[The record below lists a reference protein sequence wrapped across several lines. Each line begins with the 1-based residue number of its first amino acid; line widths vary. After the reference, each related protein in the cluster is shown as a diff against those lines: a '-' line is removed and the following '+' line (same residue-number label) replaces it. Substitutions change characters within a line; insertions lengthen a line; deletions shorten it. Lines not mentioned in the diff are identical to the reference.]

1 MRRVILH
8 QHIFTAI
15 EVIINKKD
23 LKMAEKPNHLVT
35 LEKEEEVS
43 VISLNDEGSFNSL
56 SKNLLKELFK
66 ILKEAEEDGSTKIIV
81 LKGVG
86 RGFSAGHNLKEVQE
100 NENESFYRELLNSC
114 KEVMIF
120 LPNLNKPVVAEVH
133 GVATAA
139 GCQLVAACDLAYAD
153 TNTRFATPGVNIG
166 LFCHTPLV
174 PVSRT
179 IVKKHSMEMLL
190 LGDLIDATEAKR
202 FGLINDVFG
211 PEELHEK
218 VMEVARVICSKSP
231 YVLKMGKETFYKQLD
246 MDLEEAYEYATE
258 RMIQNLKADDA
269 KEGIDAFINKRK
281 PDWKNS

>member
-1 MRRVILH
+1 
-8 QHIFTAI
+8 
-15 EVIINKKD
+15 
-23 LKMAEKPNHLVT
+23 
-35 LEKEEEVS
+35 
-43 VISLNDEGSFNSL
+43 
-56 SKNLLKELFK
+56 
-66 ILKEAEEDGSTKIIV
+66 
-81 LKGVG
+81 
-86 RGFSAGHNLKEVQE
+86 
-100 NENESFYRELLNSC
+100 
-114 KEVMIF
+114 MIF
-120 LPNLNKPVVAEVH
+120 LPNLNKPVIAEVH

-202 FGLINDVFG
+202 FGLINDVFR

-246 MDLEEAYEYATE
+246 MNLSNAYNYASKV
-258 RMIQNLKADDA
+258 MVQNMLKLDA
-269 KEGIDAFINKRK
+269 KEGIEAFIDKRE
-281 PDWKNS
+281 PEWKDK

>member
-1 MRRVILH
+1 M
-8 QHIFTAI
+8 AI

-23 LKMAEKPNHLVT
+23 LKMKEKSNPLVT

-43 VISLNDEGSFNSL
+43 LISLNDEGSFNSL
-56 SKNLLKELFK
+56 SKNLLKELFEA
-66 ILKEAEEDGSTKIIV
+66 LKEADEDGSTKVLV

-100 NENESFYRELLNSC
+100 NENESFYRELLNCC

-120 LPNLNKPVVAEVH
+120 LPNLNKPVIAEVH

-258 RMIQNLKADDA
+258 RMIKNLKAEDA

>member
-1 MRRVILH
+1 MSNSSPTHFQWYRGYN
-8 QHIFTAI
+8 QI
-15 EVIINKKD
+15 EMND
-23 LKMAEKPNHLVT
+23 QSNALVT
-35 LEKEEEVS
+35 LQKEEEVS
-43 VISLNDEGSFNSL
+43 IISLNDEGSFNSL
-56 SKNLLKELFK
+56 SENLLKELFDV
-66 ILKEAEEDGSTKIIV
+66 LRESDQDDTTKVLV

-100 NENESFYRELLNSC
+100 NQNEDFYRGLLQSC
-114 KEVMIF
+114 KEVMTF
-120 LPNLNKPVVAEVH
+120 LSDLSKPVIAEVH

-139 GCQLVAACDLAYAD
+139 GCQLVASCDLAYAD
-153 TNTRFATPGVNIG
+153 SNTRFATPGVNIG

-179 IVKKHSMEMLL
+179 IAKKHSMEMLL

-211 PEELHEK
+211 PEELHKK
-218 VMEVARVICSKSP
+218 VMEVARVICSKSS

-258 RMIQNLKADDA
+258 RMIKNLKAEDA
-269 KEGIDAFINKRK
+269 REGIEAFLTKRN
-281 PDWKNS
+281 PNWKNS

>member
-1 MRRVILH
+1 M
-8 QHIFTAI
+8 AI

-23 LKMAEKPNHLVT
+23 LKMTEKSNQLVA

-43 VISLNDEGSFNSL
+43 LISLNDEGSFNSL
-56 SKNLLKELFK
+56 SKNLLNELFEA
-66 ILKEAEEDGSTKIIV
+66 LKEAEEDSSTKVIV

-100 NENESFYRELLNSC
+100 NENESFYRELLDCC

-120 LPNLNKPVVAEVH
+120 LPNLNKPVIAEVH

-139 GCQLVAACDLAYAD
+139 GCQLVASCDLAYAD

-258 RMIQNLKADDA
+258 RMIKNLKAEDA

>member
-1 MRRVILH
+1 M
-8 QHIFTAI
+8 
-15 EVIINKKD
+15 K
-23 LKMAEKPNHLVT
+23 EKSSPLVT

-43 VISLNDEGSFNSL
+43 LISLNDEGSFNSL
-56 SKNLLKELFK
+56 SENLLKELFLA
-66 ILKEAEEDGSTKIIV
+66 LKEADEDGSTKVLV

-100 NENESFYRELLNSC
+100 NETESFYRELLNCS
-114 KEVMIF
+114 KKVMKF
-120 LPNLNKPVVAEVH
+120 LPNLNKPVIAQVH

-153 TNTRFATPGVNIG
+153 TNSRFATPGVNIG

-179 IVKKHSMEMLL
+179 IAKKHSMEMLL
-190 LGDLIDATEAKR
+190 LGELIGANEAKR
-202 FGLINDVFG
+202 FGLINDIFE
-211 PEELHEK
+211 PEKLHEK

-246 MDLEEAYEYATE
+246 MNLKEAYEYATE
-258 RMIQNLKADDA
+258 RMIKNLKAEDA
-269 KEGIDAFINKRK
+269 KEGIDAFLNKRD

>member
-1 MRRVILH
+1 M
-8 QHIFTAI
+8 AI

-23 LKMAEKPNHLVT
+23 LKMKEKSNPLVT

-43 VISLNDEGSFNSL
+43 LISLNDEGSFNSL
-56 SKNLLKELFK
+56 SKNLLKELFEA
-66 ILKEAEEDGSTKIIV
+66 LKEADEDGSTKVLV

-100 NENESFYRELLNSC
+100 NENESFYRDLLNCC

-120 LPNLNKPVVAEVH
+120 LPNLNKPVIAEVH

-190 LGDLIDATEAKR
+190 LGDLIDATQAKR

-211 PEELHEK
+211 SEELHEK
-218 VMEVARVICSKSP
+218 VMEVAKVICSKSP

-258 RMIQNLKADDA
+258 RMIQNLKAEDA
-269 KEGIDAFINKRK
+269 KEGIDAFLNKRK

>member
-1 MRRVILH
+1 M
-8 QHIFTAI
+8 T
-15 EVIINKKD
+15 
-23 LKMAEKPNHLVT
+23 EKSNHLVA

-43 VISLNDEGSFNSL
+43 LISLNDEGSFNSL
-56 SKNLLKELFK
+56 SKNLLKELFEA
-66 ILKEAEEDGSTKIIV
+66 LKEAEEDGSTKVIV

-100 NENESFYRELLNSC
+100 NENESFYKELLNSC

-120 LPNLNKPVVAEVH
+120 LPNLNKPVIAEVH

-258 RMIQNLKADDA
+258 RMIKNLKAEDA

>member
-1 MRRVILH
+1 M
-8 QHIFTAI
+8 AI

-23 LKMAEKPNHLVT
+23 LKMAEKSNHLVT

-66 ILKEAEEDGSTKIIV
+66 ALKEAEEDGSTKIIV

-120 LPNLNKPVVAEVH
+120 LPNLNKPVIAEVH

-139 GCQLVAACDLAYAD
+139 GCQLVASCDLAYAD

-179 IVKKHSMEMLL
+179 IAKKHSMEMLL

-258 RMIQNLKADDA
+258 RMIKNLKAEDA

>member
-1 MRRVILH
+1 M
-8 QHIFTAI
+8 AI

-23 LKMAEKPNHLVT
+23 LKMTEKSNHLVT

-43 VISLNDEGSFNSL
+43 LISLNDEGSFNSL
-56 SKNLLKELFK
+56 SKNLLKELFEA
-66 ILKEAEEDGSTKIIV
+66 LKEAEEDSSTKVIV

-100 NENESFYRELLNSC
+100 NENESFYKELLNSC

-120 LPNLNKPVVAEVH
+120 LPNLNKPVIAEVH

-139 GCQLVAACDLAYAD
+139 GCQLVTSCDLAYAD

-179 IVKKHSMEMLL
+179 IAKKHSMEMLL

-258 RMIQNLKADDA
+258 RMIKNLKADDA

>member
-1 MRRVILH
+1 M
-8 QHIFTAI
+8 AI

-23 LKMAEKPNHLVT
+23 LKMKEKSNPLVT

-43 VISLNDEGSFNSL
+43 LISLNDEGSFNSL
-56 SKNLLKELFK
+56 SKNLLKELFEA
-66 ILKEAEEDGSTKIIV
+66 LKEADEDGSTKVLV

-100 NENESFYRELLNSC
+100 NENESFYRDLLNCC

-120 LPNLNKPVVAEVH
+120 LPNLNKPVIAEVH

-190 LGDLIDATEAKR
+190 LGDLIDATQAKR

-211 PEELHEK
+211 SEELHEK

-258 RMIQNLKADDA
+258 RMIQNLKAEDA

-281 PDWKNS
+281 PNWKNS

>member
-1 MRRVILH
+1 M
-8 QHIFTAI
+8 AI

-23 LKMAEKPNHLVT
+23 LKMTEKSNHLVA

-43 VISLNDEGSFNSL
+43 LISLNDEGSFNSL
-56 SKNLLKELFK
+56 SKNLLNELFEA
-66 ILKEAEEDGSTKIIV
+66 LKEAEEDSSIKVIV

-100 NENESFYRELLNSC
+100 NENESFYRELLDCC

-120 LPNLNKPVVAEVH
+120 LPNLNKPVIAEVH

-139 GCQLVAACDLAYAD
+139 GCQLVASCDLAYAD

-258 RMIQNLKADDA
+258 RMIKNLKAEDA

>member
-1 MRRVILH
+1 M
-8 QHIFTAI
+8 AI

-23 LKMAEKPNHLVT
+23 LKMTEKSNQLVA

-43 VISLNDEGSFNSL
+43 LISLNDEGSFNSL
-56 SKNLLKELFK
+56 SKNLLNELFEA
-66 ILKEAEEDGSTKIIV
+66 LKEAEEDSSTKVIV

-100 NENESFYRELLNSC
+100 NENESFYRELLDCC

-120 LPNLNKPVVAEVH
+120 LPNLNKPVIAEVH

-139 GCQLVAACDLAYAD
+139 GCQLVASCDLAYAD

-179 IVKKHSMEMLL
+179 IAKKHSMEMLL
-190 LGDLIDATEAKR
+190 IGDLIEANEAKR

-246 MDLEEAYEYATE
+246 MDLKEAYEYATE
-258 RMIQNLKADDA
+258 RMIKNLKAEDA

-281 PDWKNS
+281 PDWKKS

>member
-1 MRRVILH
+1 M
-8 QHIFTAI
+8 AI

-23 LKMAEKPNHLVT
+23 LKMKEKSNPLVT

-43 VISLNDEGSFNSL
+43 LISLNDEGSFNSL
-56 SKNLLKELFK
+56 SKNLLKELFEA
-66 ILKEAEEDGSTKIIV
+66 LKEADEDGSTKVLV

-100 NENESFYRELLNSC
+100 NENESFYRDLLNCC

-120 LPNLNKPVVAEVH
+120 LPNLNKPVIAEVH

-190 LGDLIDATEAKR
+190 LGDLIDATQAKR

-211 PEELHEK
+211 SEELHEK

-258 RMIQNLKADDA
+258 RMIQNLKAEDA
-269 KEGIDAFINKRK
+269 KEGIDAFLNKRK